1 MDRRPRPDYEVSPLD
16 WPGVAAALRVVAV
29 RSFWCVPWVWTIAP
43 SAPLQ
48 SFRNVPSIRKL
59 IVVCKTRINNQ
70 DEANS
75 TVPRTCCHQNALA
88 LFILL
93 FRWRT
98 ALYSNRLPGDI
109 FIGHRWADVII
120 KAVHIKSFFFFF
132 YCRVM
137 NSLWTT
143 CVYISIDS
151 SMFFGPLICKWLD
164 MFDFWFLFP
173 NAILHPTFFDYV
185 LIYIAQRFLLLRKPI
200 YLIIIFRAYMHP
212 KSNKTCIAFLYA
224 PRGCLVDRE
233 AAKVPFQSIA
243 LIAFL
248 YIQKDAPDYKTR
260 GRTAENIVQ
269 EELLRCQQKTCNFWR
284 IRKTYSVEERK
295 IRGDQ
300 SAASIYI

>member
-120 KAVHIKSFFFFF
+120 KAVHIKSFFFFLLQSNELA
-132 YCRVM
+132 M
-137 NSLWTT
+137 DNL
-143 CVYISIDS
+143 CVYINWFKHVFWPIDLQVTRHVWLLIS
-151 SMFFGPLICKWLD
+151 FSQRHSPSYFFWLCIDIYCTALLITEVTEK
-164 MFDFWFLFP
+164 
-173 NAILHPTFFDYV
+173 T
-185 LIYIAQRFLLLRKPI
+185 YIFNYYIQ
-200 YLIIIFRAYMHP
+200 
-212 KSNKTCIAFLYA
+212 SLYA
-224 PRGCLVDRE
+224 SE
-233 AAKVPFQSIA
+233 IK
-243 LIAFL
+243 
-248 YIQKDAPDYKTR
+248 
-260 GRTAENIVQ
+260 
-269 EELLRCQQKTCNFWR
+269 
-284 IRKTYSVEERK
+284 
-295 IRGDQ
+295 
-300 SAASIYI
+300 